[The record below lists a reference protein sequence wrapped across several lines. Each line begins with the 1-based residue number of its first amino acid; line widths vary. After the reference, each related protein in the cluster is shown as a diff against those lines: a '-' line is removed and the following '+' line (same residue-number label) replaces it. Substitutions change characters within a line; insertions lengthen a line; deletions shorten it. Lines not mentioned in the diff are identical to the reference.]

1 MSDRTDMYYAAS
13 DAIQPYGAQLM
24 MGDGASPEVFEAV
37 AGVTRITPGEMSTA
51 DGVRTHLRSPDAHH
65 EHMPG
70 MRDSGAFGLGLIWLP
85 NEQSQSNAGGGSG
98 AFQPGGLIAV
108 WRARTIHNWK
118 IVLNNGSSP
127 AIEWPFRGYVNRFQ
141 PGEIDVQSND
151 PITAEAGI
159 MPTEAYDADLP

>member
-1 MSDRTDMYYAAS
+1 MSDRTDQFYAAE

-24 MGDGASPEVFEAV
+24 KGNGASPEVFEAV
-37 AGVTRITPGEMSTA
+37 AGVTRITPGAMETA
-51 DGVRTHLRSPDAHH
+51 DGRRTHLRSPDAHH

-70 MRDSGAFGLGLIWLP
+70 MRDSAAFGLGLIWLP
-85 NEQSQSNAGGGSG
+85 EEQSQSNTGGGSG
-98 AFQPGGLIAV
+98 SFSAGGLIAD

-118 IVLNNGSSP
+118 IVLGDASP

-141 PGEIDVQSND
+141 PGEIDVSSND

-159 MPTEAYDADLP
+159 MPTQAYDADLP